1 MQTPRLLRS
10 ETLLTLLIGV
20 LFLVGCGNS
29 TVTLGYDES
38 VNDPILEADLQ
49 KSPRANVE
57 AFLADA
63 GVTALDIGIHS
74 SPAKDCACGKDGS
87 DCLCMLRNTG
97 GYGQSCADA
106 TAMCKVTKYIEVSV
120 YPEDADALTAV
131 GFVAVQ

>member
-1 MQTPRLLRS
+1 M
-10 ETLLTLLIGV
+10 
-20 LFLVGCGNS
+20 
-29 TVTLGYDES
+29 GYDES

-106 TAMCKVTKYIEVSV
+106 TAMCKVTKYIEVQV